1 MFNDDIANI
10 VGVGLLIVPA
20 FCKYRPPP
28 LLCYIKDRCEPYQ
41 HLFFFLCWLRFIL
54 WTRMTIQI
62 FTIKY
67 DAENGPYVFSRG
79 DTITGRIILVV
90 SAETKI
96 KCLSIKAKG
105 KAHILWEE
113 DYGLYLDETYHVPNM
128 NIFSIEYFMLGETT
142 WSTLFSVSKFYFH
155 FPILSGTTVLTTGRH
170 VYPFSFQIPDEDMP
184 SSFQGKC
191 GQILYSLEA
200 KLTRSMRFDTK
211 AKTDFP
217 FVSKADR
224 SMIPYLMVRN
234 SIWLYCHYYSTS
246 HSAAYILD
254 LNQHIHIH
262 PHSGEALNVRAI
274 IVSNSTCPVTPKYY
288 LYEKQCFY
296 AQKKRKV
303 HTHNILKKKGD
314 RVPAGTRQ
322 TVTQVLTI
330 PPQLPATIFN
340 CPILKLEYRF

>member
-1 MFNDDIANI
+1 
-10 VGVGLLIVPA
+10 
-20 FCKYRPPP
+20 
-28 LLCYIKDRCEPYQ
+28 
-41 HLFFFLCWLRFIL
+41 
-54 WTRMTIQI
+54 MTIQI

-105 KAHILWEE
+105 KAHVLWEE
-113 DYGLYLDETYHVPNM
+113 DYGLYLDETYRAKYEY
-128 NIFSIEYFMLGETT
+128 FSIEQCVLQEGNVK
-142 WSTLFSVSKFYFH
+142 VSKLIFL
-155 FPILSGTTVLTTGRH
+155 IH

-191 GQILYSLEA
+191 GQIIYSLEA

-217 FVSKADR
+217 FVSKADQ
-224 SMIPYLMVRN
+224 SMIPYLMKPQHGTKDKDVMFFASGKISV
-234 SIWLYCHYYSTS
+234 SIHTERQGYQQG
-246 HSAAYILD
+246 D
-254 LNQHIHIH
+254 
-262 PHSGEALNVRAI
+262 ALKVRAI
-274 IVSNSTCPVTPKYY
+274 IVNNSTRPVTPKYY

-303 HTHNILKKKGD
+303 HTHNILKEKGH
-314 RVPAGTRQ
+314 RVHAGTRH

-340 CPILKLEYRF
+340 CPILKLEYRLKVVLDVKLAIDPEIKLPIVVLTATQTLGQEPPPYSS

>member
-1 MFNDDIANI
+1 
-10 VGVGLLIVPA
+10 
-20 FCKYRPPP
+20 
-28 LLCYIKDRCEPYQ
+28 
-41 HLFFFLCWLRFIL
+41 
-54 WTRMTIQI
+54 
-62 FTIKY
+62 
-67 DAENGPYVFSRG
+67 
-79 DTITGRIILVV
+79 
-90 SAETKI
+90 
-96 KCLSIKAKG
+96 
-105 KAHILWEE
+105 
-113 DYGLYLDETYHVPNM
+113 
-128 NIFSIEYFMLGETT
+128 MLGETT

-155 FPILSGTTVLTTGRH
+155 FPILSGTNVLTTGRH

-224 SMIPYLMVRN
+224 SMIPYLMKPQHGTKDKDVMFFA
-234 SIWLYCHYYSTS
+234 SGKI
-246 HSAAYILD
+246 SAS
-254 LNQHIHIH
+254 IHIERQGYQQ
-262 PHSGEALNVRAI
+262 GEALKVRAI
-274 IVSNSTCPVTPKYY
+274 IVNNSTRPVTPKYY

-303 HTHNILKKKGD
+303 HTHILKEKGD

-340 CPILKLEYRF
+340 CPILKLEYRLKVILDVKLAIDPEIKLPIVVLTATQTLGQEPPEPPVLVLSHKSQLHLSYHPPTKCLLPRQISIENCKGMEILNWAQKSVLYSTPPSYSLPCPRGR